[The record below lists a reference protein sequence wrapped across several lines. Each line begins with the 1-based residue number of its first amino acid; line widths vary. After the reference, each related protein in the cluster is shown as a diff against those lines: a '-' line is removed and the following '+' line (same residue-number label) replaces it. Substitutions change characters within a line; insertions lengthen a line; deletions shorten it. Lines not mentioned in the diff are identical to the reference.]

1 MCSQPF
7 LVLAHMKNAQAGA
20 RGGEALRGH
29 SPLQSPGVLQ
39 DGKAKRSVGGNTFE
53 CKHWVCLKLRLG
65 LLCGI
70 VGVTS
75 SEEQHSASPEETRD
89 RGRGVGLGS
98 RVW

>member
-39 DGKAKRSVGGNTFE
+39 GGKAKRSVGG
-53 CKHWVCLKLRLG
+53 KH
-65 LLCGI
+65 I
-70 VGVTS
+70 
-75 SEEQHSASPEETRD
+75 
-89 RGRGVGLGS
+89 
-98 RVW
+98 